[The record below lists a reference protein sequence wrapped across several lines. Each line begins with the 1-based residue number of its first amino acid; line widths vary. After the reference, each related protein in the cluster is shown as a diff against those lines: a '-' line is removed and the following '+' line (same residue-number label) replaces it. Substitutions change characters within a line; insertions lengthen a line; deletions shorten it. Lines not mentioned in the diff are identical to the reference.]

1 VIQSATTWL
10 LIGTNNNMSHILK
23 IRIELRKGNKSKMI
37 YGINKEVGTLFISLD
52 HQLTHFNYMS
62 EHDTMLV
69 EYVIVM
75 ALFIHLYNSS
85 FSSCLF
91 CVGPIPTIVPNTI

>member
-1 VIQSATTWL
+1 
-10 LIGTNNNMSHILK
+10 MPHILK

-37 YGINKEVGTLFISLD
+37 YGINNNEVGTLFISLD
-52 HQLTHFNYMS
+52 QLTHFNYMS

-85 FSSCLF
+85 FSSCLL